1 MREEWTVAR
10 KTIIAL
16 LIITAIGG
24 GAWLYFTQ
32 TRNTGIEKLL
42 NNPTAYTGKVVTI
55 EGEVTDRSAFF
66 NAIKFYKIKDKSGE
80 IIVSTKSRNLPR
92 IKSSAI
98 VNGRID
104 DAFPL
109 GDQKLTLL
117 VEESVEEK
125 P

>member
-1 MREEWTVAR
+1 MKEEQPVAR
-10 KTIIAL
+10 KTIIIL
-16 LIITAIGG
+16 LIIIALSG
-24 GAWLYFTQ
+24 GAWFYFSQ

-42 NNPTAYTGKVVTI
+42 NNPTEYTGKVVTI
-55 EGEVTDRSAFF
+55 EGEVTDRSGFF
-66 NAIKFYKIKDKSGE
+66 NNIKFYKIKDKSGE
-80 IIVSTKSRNLPR
+80 IIVTTKSRNLPG

-98 VNGRID
+98 VKGRID

-109 GDQKLTLL
+109 GDQKLTVL

>member
-1 MREEWTVAR
+1 MVK
-10 KTIIAL
+10 KTIITL
-16 LIITAIGG
+16 LIIIAIGG
-24 GAWLYFTQ
+24 GAWFYFSR
-32 TRNTGIEKLL
+32 TRPTGIEKLL
-42 NNPTAYTGKVVTI
+42 NNPTAYTGNVVAI

-66 NAIKFYKIKDKSGE
+66 NTIKFYKVKDKSGE

-98 VNGRID
+98 VKGRID

-109 GDQKLTLL
+109 GDQKLTVL

>member
-1 MREEWTVAR
+1 MKRT
-10 KTIIAL
+10 TIIAL
-16 LIITAIGG
+16 LIIIALGG
-24 GAWLYFTQ
+24 GAWFFFI
-32 TRNTGIEKLL
+32 RSRPTGIEKLL
-42 NNPTAYTGKVVTI
+42 NNPTAYIGKVVSI

-66 NAIKFYKIKDKSGE
+66 NTIKFYKIKDKSGE

-92 IKSSAI
+92 IKASAK
-98 VNGRID
+98 VKGRID

-109 GDQKLTLL
+109 GDQKLTVF

>member
-1 MREEWTVAR
+1 M
-10 KTIIAL
+10 KKKIITL
-16 LIITAIGG
+16 LIIIAIGG
-24 GAWLYFTQ
+24 GAWFYFSRTG
-32 TRNTGIEKLL
+32 NTGIEKLL

-66 NAIKFYKIKDKSGE
+66 NTIKFYKVRDKSGE
-80 IIVSTKSRNLPR
+80 IIVSTKSRNLPG

-98 VNGRID
+98 VKGRID

-109 GDQKLTLL
+109 GDQKLT
-117 VEESVEEK
+117 VFEEESVEEK

>member
-1 MREEWTVAR
+1 MAR
-10 KTIIAL
+10 KAIITLL
-16 LIITAIGG
+16 LIIAIGG
-24 GAWLYFTQ
+24 GVWLYFSR

-42 NNPTAYTGKVVTI
+42 NNPTAYIGKVVSI

-66 NAIKFYKIKDKSGE
+66 NTIKFYKIKDKSGE

-92 IKSSAI
+92 IKASAK
-98 VNGRID
+98 VKGRID

-109 GDQKLTLL
+109 GDQKLTVF